1 MVRLPNQCMHIM
13 AEGVHCGSPAMRHNR
28 FCYHHRRQ
36 REKVLAFKTDQA
48 RGNHLPFTLPI
59 LEDAASIQLALS
71 MVMRALAAGQ
81 LHPKTAN
88 LLLYSLQI
96 ATTNLRYATLDKCPE
111 VTG

>member
-13 AEGVHCGSPAMRHNR
+13 AEGVHCGSPAMRRSR
-28 FCYHHRRQ
+28 FCYHHKRQ

-48 RGNHLPFTLPI
+48 RASNPPLTLPV

-71 MVMRALAAGQ
+71 MVTRALAAGQ
-81 LHPKTAN
+81 LKPKTAN

-96 ATTNLRYATLDKCPE
+96 ATTNLRYATLDRL
-111 VTG
+111 